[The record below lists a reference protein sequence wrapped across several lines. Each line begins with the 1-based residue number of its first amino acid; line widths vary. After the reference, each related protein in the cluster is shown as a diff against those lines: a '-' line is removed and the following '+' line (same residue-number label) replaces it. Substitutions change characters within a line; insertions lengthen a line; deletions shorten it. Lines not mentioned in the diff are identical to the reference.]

1 MPSFVDCVD
10 RMAFSKYSTVNG
22 PHPGLTGLR
31 VAVGGVQSNGG
42 LLQRC
47 RVKDRLLVAEIQGA
61 GLEGQEELA
70 PKSLR
75 WWSGWTRILR
85 IAATPGP
92 LRWSAPCPR
101 CCNPIPVLGTRRA
114 ASRWFHY
121 VRFTLDSLCR
131 LDGITPPP
139 SRLQAMLWTAEP

>member
-1 MPSFVDCVD
+1 MPLFVDCVD
-10 RMAFSKYSTVNG
+10 RTAFSKYSTVNG

-31 VAVGGVQSNGG
+31 VAVGGVQRNGG

-61 GLEGQEELA
+61 GLEGQEELE

-92 LRWSAPCPR
+92 LRWSAPMPTMLQS
-101 CCNPIPVLGTRRA
+101 NSSTRDSPGGVEVVPLRA
-114 ASRWFHY
+114 IH
-121 VRFTLDSLCR
+121 T
-131 LDGITPPP
+131 
-139 SRLQAMLWTAEP
+139 